1 MRSEVHRKI
10 KSRLSEIMRLEEEN
24 AKKQATEDEF
34 VVMDDDE
41 FIERILNKD
50 EEEQASNIGTQEEHK
65 EEAEDSDISID
76 VEKKPKIRKP
86 KGGKMLMSALDKILD
101 TDKNSTG
108 EDS

>member
-65 EEAEDSDISID
+65 E
-76 VEKKPKIRKP
+76 
-86 KGGKMLMSALDKILD
+86 GKHLKRSFL
-101 TDKNSTG
+101 
-108 EDS
+108 